1 MKAGLKNAKRRRIV
15 LEKLH
20 FKNIMSPNKNFFLEH
35 QVFFVFS
42 VSLLNLLIFYSFV
55 Y

>member
-1 MKAGLKNAKRRRIV
+1 MKARLKNAKRRRIV

-20 FKNIMSPNKNFFLEH
+20 FKNIMSPNKKFFLEH